1 MGDTMVIP
9 TEPIGSIPR
18 PRELL
23 EGIAEFEAGRLSRE
37 RLDALYTE
45 AVQNTVRLFEATR
58 SPVVTDGEQRKPS
71 FLTYPVHGMRNLA
84 PDGVTVSFADGHVRR
99 LPRLTSGPFRY
110 QVHADEYLQEA
121 RKYAG
126 VPVKQAVISA
136 SALSLLYPQV
146 GIQGY
151 SREVF
156 LEDLVRE
163 AVADIRGCLQ
173 QHAHN
178 VQVDFTEARLSLKL
192 DPSKGLLNAFVD
204 LNNRVL
210 DHFSAEER
218 TRIGVHTC
226 PGGDRDATHSAD
238 VDYAEL
244 LPTLFT
250 LKAGN
255 FYIQLASEKD
265 RVRVLRIIQEH
276 ARSDQRIFVGVIDPI
291 NPRVETPEEVRDRVL
306 EAADYIS
313 PGRLGT
319 TDDCGFAPF
328 GDDTST
334 ARETAFEKIRARVA
348 GTELA
353 AQAMGATALRV

>member
-1 MGDTMVIP
+1 MSDVAIP

-18 PRELL
+18 PRQLL
-23 EGIAEFEAGRLSRE
+23 EGIKEFDAGGISRQ
-37 RLDALYTE
+37 RLDVLFE
-45 AVQNTVRLFEATR
+45 HAVKDTIEQFEATG
-58 SPVVTDGEQRKPS
+58 SPVISDGEQRKPS
-71 FLTYPVHGMRNLA
+71 FVTYPIHGLPNLA
-84 PDGVTVSFADGHVRR
+84 ADGVTIAFTDGHVRQ

-110 QVHADEYLQEA
+110 AVHADQYLEEA
-121 RKYAG
+121 RRYAT

-136 SALSLLYPQV
+136 SALSLLYPQD
-146 GIQGY
+146 GIDDY
-151 SREVF
+151 SRDAF
-156 LEDLVRE
+156 LDDLVRE
-163 AVADIRGCLQ
+163 AVADIRGSLQ
-173 QHAHN
+173 KGAYN

-192 DPSKGLLNAFVD
+192 DPSKGLLKAFVD

-210 DHFSAEER
+210 DHFSPEER

-265 RVRVLRIIQEH
+265 RERVLRIIRDH
-276 ARSDQRIFVGVIDPI
+276 ARSEHRIFVGVIDPI
-291 NPRVETPEEVRDRVL
+291 NPRVETPEEVRDRIL
-306 EAADYIS
+306 EAREYLPPS
-313 PGRLGT
+313 RLGT

-328 GDDTST
+328 GDDPST

-353 AQAMGATALRV
+353 ARTLGAAALKV